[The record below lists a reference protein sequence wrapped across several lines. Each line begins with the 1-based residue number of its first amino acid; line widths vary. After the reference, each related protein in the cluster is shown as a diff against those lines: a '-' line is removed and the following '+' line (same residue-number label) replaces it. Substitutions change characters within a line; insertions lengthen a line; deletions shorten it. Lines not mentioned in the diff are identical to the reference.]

1 MNWHCLAQDAAELL
15 RYKGFKA
22 PIKCPAGLFLS
33 RKHGEDHGRCVLS
46 SVQSVSSVRSTFEV
60 LLAPPATLCDIRIGD
75 IKWWSINNCS
85 FFALRKRKMAKWRPT
100 YLQQN
105 SIGSCISSV

>member
-46 SVQSVSSVRSTFEV
+46 IVSSQWPDST
-60 LLAPPATLCDIRIGD
+60 LDHPIHIRGSFSTIGD
-75 IKWWSINNCS
+75 S
-85 FFALRKRKMAKWRPT
+85 L
-100 YLQQN
+100 
-105 SIGSCISSV
+105 